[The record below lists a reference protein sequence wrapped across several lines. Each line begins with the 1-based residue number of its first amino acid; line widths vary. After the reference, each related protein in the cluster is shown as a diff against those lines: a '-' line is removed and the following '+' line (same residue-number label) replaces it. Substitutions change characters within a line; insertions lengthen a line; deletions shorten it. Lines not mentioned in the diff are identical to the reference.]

1 MQNKINISPTP
12 KQSKMM
18 QKVLKMHQSGHLD
31 LAETYYKKLLNDLPE
46 NTVLLTNFG
55 NSIRFI
61 SRF

>member
-18 QKVLKMHQSGHLD
+18 QKVLEMHQSGHLD